1 MFTYIIRLLQFYH
14 RTHLIFVIEI
24 STYALPL
31 MNLGLYVLLNI
42 VALEH
47 ANTEVVAA
55 DTRVVGNVVVS
66 LKTYAV
72 PTIIWL

>member
-1 MFTYIIRLLQFYH
+1 M
-14 RTHLIFVIEI
+14 IEI